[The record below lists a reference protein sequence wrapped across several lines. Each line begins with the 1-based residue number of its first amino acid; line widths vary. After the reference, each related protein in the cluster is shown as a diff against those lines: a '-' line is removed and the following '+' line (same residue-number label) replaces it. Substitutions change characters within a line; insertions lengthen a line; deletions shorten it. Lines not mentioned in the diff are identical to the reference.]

1 MRYFDTH
8 CHLDF
13 PDYDKDR
20 EEVIKRAKEG
30 GVEYIVNVGVNVES
44 SKKCI
49 DISSKYDFIF
59 AACGIHPSEVD
70 KCSKSDLK
78 EIEKI
83 GRDKKVVA
91 IGEIG
96 LDFYYGKDNK
106 EKQIEIF
113 TSQLKI
119 ASDLS
124 LPVIIHQRESRDE
137 IIEILE
143 KMKGNLSEKIVFH
156 CFGSDEKLAQYCE
169 KNGFFISFT
178 GIITFKNASGVR
190 KIAKNFHLER
200 IMAETDSPYLSPSPL
215 RGKRNEPARVRYIV
229 EEIANQKCMPIKEIS
244 DVIFVNSVKFFS
256 IPLQN

>member
-13 PDYDKDR
+13 PDYKKDR
-20 EEVIKRAKEG
+20 EEVIKRAKES
-30 GVEYIVNVGVNVES
+30 GVEYMVNVGVNVES

-49 DISSKYDFIF
+49 DIAKKYDFIF

-70 KCSKSDLK
+70 KYSIDNLK
-78 EIEKI
+78 GIEKI
-83 GRDKKVVA
+83 GKNEPVVA

-124 LPVIIHQRESRDE
+124 LPVIIHQRESKDE
-137 IIEILE
+137 IIEVLE

-169 KNGFFISFT
+169 ENGFFISFT

-190 KIAKNFHLER
+190 KVAKNFPLER

-229 EEIANQKCMPIKEIS
+229 EEIANQKGRDIKEIS
-244 DVIFVNSVKFFS
+244 EKIFSNSINFFP
-256 IPLQN
+256 IRH